1 MRRVIA
7 WIERYFLLLALAL
20 AAIALWHPGLF
31 TGFTPYIPQL
41 LGLVMF
47 GMGLTLEFADFQGI
61 WQKKTSI
68 GIGVFFQ
75 FLIMPCLG
83 WGLATVLQLPR
94 DEFVGLVI
102 VGACPGGTASNVITY
117 LAKANL
123 PLSVVLTLST
133 TLLAPLLTP
142 LLIYFLAR
150 TKIDLALG
158 PLMGSVFWIV
168 LFPLLD
174 GLILRRL
181 LRRRLQPILEI
192 FPAISMI
199 LIAVIIATVVGQNQ
213 AQILQFPL
221 LVMVAVILHNGLGL
235 SLGYWGARL
244 FRMPEADCRTV
255 AIEVGMQN
263 SGLGV
268 ALATQFV
275 NATAAL
281 PAAIFSLWHNISGI
295 TLANYW
301 AWQAVSEPPTE
312 ATDSKS

>member
-1 MRRVIA
+1 MRTVIG
-7 WIERYFLLLALAL
+7 WIERYFLLVALSLSLLALGY
-20 AAIALWHPGLF
+20 PGLF
-31 TGFTPYIPQL
+31 TGFITYIPQL

-47 GMGLTLEFADFQGI
+47 GMGLTLEFKDFQGI
-61 WQKKTSI
+61 WQKKSLV
-68 GIGVFFQ
+68 GIGVFLQ
-75 FLIMPCLG
+75 FLIMPTLG
-83 WGLATVLQLPR
+83 WGLATLFQLPR

-117 LAKANL
+117 LARANV
-123 PLSVVLTLST
+123 PLSVVLTLTT

-142 LLIYFLAR
+142 LLIYTLAR

-174 GLILRRL
+174 GLLLRRL
-181 LRRRLQPILEI
+181 LRRRLQPILDI
-192 FPAISMI
+192 FPAISI
-199 LIAVIIATVVGQNQ
+199 LLIALIIATVVGQNQ
-213 AQILQFPL
+213 VQILQLPL
-221 LVMVAVILHNGLGL
+221 LVILAVILHNGLGL
-235 SLGYWGARL
+235 LLGYWGARL
-244 FRMPEADCRTV
+244 FQMPEADCRTV

-301 AWQAVSEPPTE
+301 AGQQDRHLQSQ
-312 ATDSKS
+312 DGD

>member
-1 MRRVIA
+1 MIRA
-7 WIERYFLLLALAL
+7 IERYFLLVALSLSLLALGY
-20 AAIALWHPGLF
+20 PGLF
-31 TGFTPYIPQL
+31 TGFRAYIPQL

-47 GMGLTLEFADFQGI
+47 GMGLTLEFKDFQGI
-61 WQKKTSI
+61 WQKKSLV
-68 GIGVFFQ
+68 GIGVLLQ
-75 FLIMPCLG
+75 FLLMPTLG
-83 WGLATVLQLPR
+83 WGLATLCQLPR
-94 DEFVGLVI
+94 DEFVGLVM

-117 LAKANL
+117 LARANV
-123 PLSVVLTLST
+123 PLSVVLTLTT

-142 LLIYFLAR
+142 LLIYALAR

-181 LRRRLQPILEI
+181 LRRRLEPILAI
-192 FPAISMI
+192 FPAISI
-199 LIAVIIATVVGQNQ
+199 LLIALIIATVVGQNQ
-213 AQILQFPL
+213 AQILQLPL
-221 LVMVAVILHNGLGL
+221 MVILAVVLHNGLGL
-235 SLGYWGARL
+235 LLGYWGARL
-244 FRMPEADCRTV
+244 FQMPEADCRTV

-301 AWQAVSEPPTE
+301 AGQQDRHLQSQ
-312 ATDSKS
+312 DGD